1 MAAIPNLYLK
11 WRVCRELIGIPQ
23 SDAQIGAHIFGEG
36 KEGAPKFSK
45 LLYGDYGCPPEIG
58 TELVAILNR
67 RLENYRKSRGLD
79 PTIMDRFRPSD
90 LDMPLHEF
98 TRKFI
103 AAAEQTDA
111 DALDRTQEAL
121 LKEMSPGFGSNG
133 DARLVM
139 ERYETSR
146 FPVGVEPSGGSGP
159 ITLQAGKHKGRLAV
173 LGVDREPAAAY
184 TLFKR
189 DPRSTGHHSWD
200 FDWREMV
207 VWLPSPSRP
216 KLVDG
221 NLHIMPQA
229 AAMQAV
235 PGRFLVTSVLLW
247 DPSTQSMLDPRGGA
261 AKPGALDE
269 LETSRFL
276 TNLRRLVRKQ
286 PQAVSLSTA
295 EYFVK
300 V

>member
-1 MAAIPNLYLK
+1 MAEIPNLYLK

-90 LDMPLHEF
+90 LAMPLHEF

-139 ERYETSR
+139 ERYER
-146 FPVGVEPSGGSGP
+146 AGFRLEWNPPVARVQSPC
-159 ITLQAGKHKGRLAV
+159 RLAN
-173 LGVDREPAAAY
+173 
-184 TLFKR
+184 TR
-189 DPRSTGHHSWD
+189 DGWQCLAWTESLQQPTRCSSATRARPGITAGILTGGKW
-200 FDWREMV
+200 
-207 VWLPSPSRP
+207 
-216 KLVDG
+216 
-221 NLHIMPQA
+221 
-229 AAMQAV
+229 
-235 PGRFLVTSVLLW
+235 
-247 DPSTQSMLDPRGGA
+247 
-261 AKPGALDE
+261 
-269 LETSRFL
+269 
-276 TNLRRLVRKQ
+276 
-286 PQAVSLSTA
+286 
-295 EYFVK
+295 
-300 V
+300 